1 MEDQVRGRK
10 IAGNGK
16 AGLQGLLVE
25 QELLMVP
32 AQAGADGPVF
42 EPQLVLN
49 ECGLFEVGALGR
61 EGKGGW
67 SSIIELCG
75 VCDDVAEILM
85 QEGVV
90 CFDADLPFVPS
101 SVPGETCLDVAFA
114 KPLVLEDLDRRG
126 FGAWFEVFR
135 FAAT

>member
-1 MEDQVRGRK
+1 MEDQVRKRK
-10 IAGNGK
+10 REKRKK
-16 AGLQGLLVE
+16 AGLQGVLVE
-25 QELLMVP
+25 QELVMVP

-67 SSIIELCG
+67 SSIIELRG

-101 SVPGETCLDVAFA
+101 SVPGETCLDVAFT
-114 KPLVLEDLDRRG
+114 KPIVLEDFDRRG
-126 FGAWFEVFR
+126 LRTWVEGV
-135 FAAT
+135 